1 MPKLGDIQE
10 ARIEYLSLPS
20 MSWLQEI
27 AGIRKG
33 GIYLLAG
40 EPGIGKTTLA
50 IQIFGDLALQGSKV
64 LYLTNEQTQFD
75 LLSVAKR
82 VLGDEGELPNMVKE
96 NFLIEHLV
104 RIEDLEF
111 WHHHLFLPHQPY
123 SNVSAI
129 AIDSVQGGGTAST
142 ARSSYRKLYSF
153 TYAAKNHGITSFLI
167 GHVTKDGKIAG
178 PKDLEHEVDA
188 IIHLRRAFKLRPL
201 FVPKNRYGPARLD
214 PVTLTMDKKG
224 RLVPSPHA
232 TPSNVIVHTVGYD
245 YELRSPTITE
255 VQANVLIPKY
265 GERPKLR
272 APYLPS
278 ERLKQLLTVLSQL
291 PDIDISNLTFE
302 VNCYVKG
309 GRGYHIGFDLPIAV
323 GIVASYLRENIPAN
337 SIFSGEVDLT
347 GRIRSPGRMIVDWL
361 GRIFEDREANFMR
374 NFSRI
379 YISNEVAGELED
391 ILEQHNSDIQL
402 NAVDDI
408 LSLFKNIWP
417 HAF

>member
-1 MPKLGDIQE
+1 MPRLGDIRE
-10 ARIEYLSLPS
+10 ASIEHLNLPS
-20 MSWLQEI
+20 MPWLQEI

-50 IQIFGDLALQGSKV
+50 IQIFGDLALQGNKV

-82 VLGDEGELPNMVKE
+82 VLSEEGELPNRVKE

-111 WHHHLFLPHQPY
+111 WHHHLFLPDQPY
-123 SNVSAI
+123 SDVSAI

-142 ARSSYRKLYSF
+142 ARASYRKLYSF
-153 TYAAKNHGITSFLI
+153 TYAAKNHGITSILI

-224 RLVPSPHA
+224 RLVPSPYA

-245 YELRSPTITE
+245 YELRSPMITE

-291 PDIDISNLTFE
+291 PEIDISNLTFE
-302 VNCYVKG
+302 VNCYVRG
-309 GRGYHIGFDLPIAV
+309 SRGYHIGFDLPIAL
-323 GIVASYLRENIPAN
+323 GIVTSYLRERIPAS
-337 SIFSGEVDLT
+337 SIFTGEVDLT
-347 GRIRSPGRMIVDWL
+347 GRIRPPGRMIVEWL
-361 GRIFEDREANFMR
+361 GHIFQDQEPSFLQNC
-374 NFSRI
+374 SRI
-379 YISNEVAGELED
+379 YISSEVSGELED
-391 ILEQHNSDIQL
+391 IFNQNNIDIQI
-402 NAVDDI
+402 NAADDI
-408 LSLFKNIWP
+408 LSLFKDIWP